1 MRNLKMILLITTILA
16 GCKKPY
22 NPPAISVTNNYLVI
36 EGVINSGPDSTVI
49 KLSRTVNLSSAV
61 TVNPVLHAILTVE
74 SDQNNSYAL
83 TETAKGNY
91 VSAGLGLD
99 NSRQYRLRIKT
110 PDNRQYLSDFVPVKV
125 TPPIDSI
132 GFNITS
138 VGDTGIQIYANT
150 HDPNN
155 NTHYY
160 RWDYDETWRFHSLY
174 TSYYYSIGVPVPVTY
189 FPLRTAA
196 QRVDSCFGN
205 DVASNIVLGS
215 SAKLTQDVI
224 YQAPIINI
232 PSTSEK
238 IETKY
243 SILVRQYALTS
254 GAYTFWQNLK
264 TNTEKLGSIFD
275 AQPSQIDG
283 NIHNINNAAE
293 PVIGYLS
300 VCTVQTKRVFIRR
313 AQLPLSWETVYPY
326 TCGIDS
332 NYFSNPRDGRNDVQL
347 SLLRIPN
354 SNIPLYPMYTGNSV
368 IGFFSAPIDCADCT
382 IRGATQKPAFWK

>member
-1 MRNLKMILLITTILA
+1 MRNLKMILLVTAIFA

-22 NPPAISVTNNYLVI
+22 NPPAVSVTNNYLVV
-36 EGVINSGPDSTVI
+36 EGVINSGSDSTVI
-49 KLSRTVNLSSAV
+49 KLSRTVNLASAV
-61 TVNPVLHAILTVE
+61 TVNPVLHAALTVE

-83 TETAKGNY
+83 SETTHGNY
-91 VSAGLGLD
+91 VSAGLNLD
-99 NSRQYRLRIKT
+99 NTRKYRLRIKT
-110 PDNRQYLSDFVPVKV
+110 PDNRQYVSDFVPVKV

-138 VGDTGIQIYANT
+138 IDGAGIQIYANT

-155 NTHYY
+155 TTHYY

-224 YQAPIINI
+224 NQAPIISI
-232 PSTSEK
+232 ASTSEK

-243 SILVRQYALTS
+243 SILVRQYALTND
-254 GAYTFWQNLK
+254 AYIFWQNLK

-275 AQPSQIDG
+275 AQPSQING
-283 NIHNINNAAE
+283 NIHNTNNATE
-293 PVIGYLS
+293 PVIGYIS
-300 VCTVQTKRVFIRR
+300 VSTVQTKRIFITR
-313 AQLPLSWETVYPY
+313 AQLPASWETVYPY

-332 NYFSNPRDGRNDVQL
+332 NYFSNPRSGGNDVLL

-354 SNIPLYPMYTGNSV
+354 SNIPLYPMFKGNSV
-368 IGFFSAPIDCADCT
+368 IGFLSAPIDCADCT
-382 IRGATQKPAFWK
+382 IRGTTQQPGFWK

>member
-1 MRNLKMILLITTILA
+1 MRNLKVILLVTTIFA

-22 NPPAISVTNNYLVI
+22 NPPAITVTNNYLVV
-36 EGVINSGPDSTVI
+36 EGVINSGSDSTVI
-49 KLSRTVNLSSAV
+49 KLSRTVKLSSTIAK
-61 TVNPVLHAILTVE
+61 NPVPHAILTVE
-74 SDQNNSYAL
+74 GDQNNSYTL
-83 TETAKGNY
+83 TETTNGNY
-91 VSAGLGLD
+91 VAAGLNLD
-99 NSRQYRLRIKT
+99 NTRQYRLRIKT
-110 PDNRQYLSDFVPVKV
+110 PDNKQYLSDFVPVKV

-138 VGDTGIQIYANT
+138 VGGAGIQIYANT

-196 QRVDSCFGN
+196 QRIDSCFGN
-205 DVASNIVLGS
+205 AVASNIVLGS

-224 YQAPIINI
+224 YQAPIITI
-232 PSTSEK
+232 ASTSEK
-238 IETKY
+238 IEIKY
-243 SILVRQYALTS
+243 SILLRQYALTS
-254 GAYTFWQNLK
+254 AAYIFWQNLK
-264 TNTEKLGSIFD
+264 NNTEKLGSIFD
-275 AQPSQIDG
+275 AQPSQING
-283 NIHNINNAAE
+283 NIHNINDASD
-293 PVIGYLS
+293 PVIGYIS
-300 VCTVQTKRVFIRR
+300 VCTVQTKRVFITR
-313 AQLPLSWETVYPY
+313 AQLPPSWEPVYPY

-354 SNIPLYPMYTGNSV
+354 SNIPLYPMFMGNNI
-368 IGFFSAPIDCADCT
+368 IGFLSSTIDCADCT
-382 IRGATQKPAFWK
+382 IRGTTQQPPFWK